1 MVVFFSLFGSLQ
13 FSLRRSGPS
22 SPRRPRRVRVRA
34 ALERGAERAARSQL
48 HHRHRLQRRTR
59 GRAAL
64 LPRDVSAANRA
75 HVFKSHYLRS
85 DVFVVEALDAVVEVV
100 HFHLFHFALSGGLF
114 ATAGSWQARAE
125 RGCTCDG
132 RFWPAVV
139 LGQTWP
145 WDRGG
150 LALGRSSVTG
160 HQGVLEGTV
169 DIYRIGR
176 QRRLQSGKVMCH
188 ELPAVDQLRAVHLQR
203 EHKHRCRCCVVAA
216 AKRRGRQGRAGALN
230 TPATPVPHFSMMC
243 WMQEK
248 VSNKRTKKPTPPT

>member
-1 MVVFFSLFGSLQ
+1 MWVVCFFSLFGSLQ
-13 FSLRRSGPS
+13 FSLGRSGPS
-22 SPRRPRRVRVRA
+22 SPRRPRRCGSARPLERA
-34 ALERGAERAARSQL
+34 ALSGWRGSQL
-48 HHRHRLQRRTR
+48 HHGHRLQRRTR
-59 GRAAL
+59 GRVAL

-85 DVFVVEALDAVVEVV
+85 DVFVVETLDAVVEVV

-114 ATAGSWQARAE
+114 ATAGSWQARVE

-203 EHKHRCRCCVVAA
+203 EDKHRCRCCVVAA
-216 AKRRGRQGRAGALN
+216 ARRGRQGRAGL
-230 TPATPVPHFSMMC
+230 VP
-243 WMQEK
+243 
-248 VSNKRTKKPTPPT
+248 